1 MKKVLK
7 KGCFY
12 VPDNSENFNVCLKKI
27 IGGGKVVFG
36 EKSCKEQGNETVY
49 PLNERVNLFIWKVVA
64 FGNHDQLSVDKVEYN
79 S

>member
-1 MKKVLK
+1 MSV
-7 KGCFY
+7 
-12 VPDNSENFNVCLKKI
+12 SKI
-27 IGGGKVVFG
+27 IGGGGKVVFG